1 MASRAPPWP
10 AAARSTERS
19 MLISLTAAR
28 SRCRTPRRF
37 SNEVL
42 RAPGASASSLLAS
55 GSPQLA
61 KAEGGDP
68 STPAEASSDRSV
80 IRATSSRNSERN
92 HPGTPSEIKSDW
104 RATPFRIR
112 ERLRP
117 ESAQLGT
124 NGPSRATDWRLHIVE
139 GLQVK
144 IHRLLAD
151 LENLA
156 KASAD
161 GKSPFVRWRFPV
173 RGNDRRARQIPTVFH
188 VVVDEGL
195 YQQLAH
201 ICLVRRAGHRPQLVR
216 QGPDQK
222 RSRDH
227 QHHRGR

>member
-68 STPAEASSDRSV
+68 STPAAASSDRSV

-117 ESAQLGT
+117 ESADSRLRGT
-124 NGPSRATDWRLHIVE
+124 YPHLLHSI
-139 GLQVK
+139 
-144 IHRLLAD
+144 AP
-151 LENLA
+151 
-156 KASAD
+156 
-161 GKSPFVRWRFPV
+161 PFVKLERKSLLRALRGPAFRVPSLFINGLGDAFRPV
-173 RGNDRRARQIPTVFH
+173 PS
-188 VVVDEGL
+188 
-195 YQQLAH
+195 LA
-201 ICLVRRAGHRPQLVR
+201 P
-216 QGPDQK
+216 
-222 RSRDH
+222 
-227 QHHRGR
+227 

>member
-68 STPAEASSDRSV
+68 STPAEAASDRSV

-117 ESAQLGT
+117 ESAQHRPRVGILPQMRLRT
-124 NGPSRATDWRLHIVE
+124 VADVGPHLRAQNPLLPLPRLR
-139 GLQVK
+139 
-144 IHRLLAD
+144 RLAP
-151 LENLA
+151 
-156 KASAD
+156 S
-161 GKSPFVRWRFPV
+161 
-173 RGNDRRARQIPTVFH
+173 
-188 VVVDEGL
+188 
-195 YQQLAH
+195 
-201 ICLVRRAGHRPQLVR
+201 RRAGVR
-216 QGPDQK
+216 QPADPSRPARPD
-222 RSRDH
+222 RMAGSYSPD
-227 QHHRGR
+227 

>member
-117 ESAQLGT
+117 ESAPKPL
-124 NGPSRATDWRLHIVE
+124 SIVSFN
-139 GLQVK
+139 
-144 IHRLLAD
+144 AFP
-151 LENLA
+151 
-156 KASAD
+156 SAD
-161 GKSPFVRWRFPV
+161 VRTLPFFVEQLCFQLLQ
-173 RGNDRRARQIPTVFH
+173 RGIALGIK
-188 VVVDEGL
+188 G
-195 YQQLAH
+195 
-201 ICLVRRAGHRPQLVR
+201 
-216 QGPDQK
+216 
-222 RSRDH
+222 
-227 QHHRGR
+227 